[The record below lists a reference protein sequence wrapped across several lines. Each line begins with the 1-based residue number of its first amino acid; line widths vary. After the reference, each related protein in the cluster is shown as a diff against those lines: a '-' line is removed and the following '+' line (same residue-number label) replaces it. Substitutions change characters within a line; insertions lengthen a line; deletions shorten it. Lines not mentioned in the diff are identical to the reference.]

1 LAARD
6 AASSAP
12 ARLEQEITQEGGLAD
27 PGFAGDAD
35 HPRIAA
41 SALSKKFA

>member
-6 AASSAP
+6 ATSSAP
-12 ARLEQEITQEGGLAD
+12 ARLEQEIIQESGLAD

-35 HPRIAA
+35 HPQIAA

>member
-6 AASSAP
+6 AASSPP

-35 HPRIAA
+35 HPQIAA
-41 SALSKKFA
+41 SALSEEFV